1 MTYCPHLLFGGREEI
16 STICSVTCLS
26 GLSALSSVED
36 PRLFIGLYLCTLEG
50 RTLWMEMTCL
60 TFTWEHLIACAA
72 LWSSLPLLLRSQS
85 RPHSAGSWSPD
96 FWARRTGALENYL
109 DLQHTWY
116 DWQITF
122 FPLSTET
129 PGLFVTAAYLSLAL
143 MIQKPRG
150 VAVREGLD
158 VNVISVSPEDKPIR
172 LIGFII
178 SFFHIKIQKLQT
190 ATSCPYPYWVTTHGF
205 TSQLDPL
212 ERWFRTL
219 PEDF

>member
-1 MTYCPHLLFGGREEI
+1 M
-16 STICSVTCLS
+16 
-26 GLSALSSVED
+26 ED
-36 PRLFIGLYLCTLEG
+36 PRLFIGFYVCTLREEHCEWKWHV
-50 RTLWMEMTCL
+50 LFL
-60 TFTWEHLIACAA
+60 TWEHLIACAA

-85 RPHSAGSWSPD
+85 RPYSAVSWSPD

-116 DWQITF
+116 DWQIT
-122 FPLSTET
+122 
-129 PGLFVTAAYLSLAL
+129 LFSIKHWKHRGYLLLQHILAYPEL
-143 MIQKPRG
+143 IQKLLG

-158 VNVISVSPEDKPIR
+158 LNVISVSPEDKPIR

-205 TSQLDPL
+205 TSQLDP
-212 ERWFRTL
+212 
-219 PEDF
+219 